1 MATEEVKNAL
11 ADLGITPEYILE
23 RFQTALDMAEKKGRV
38 DVLVTGLDKL
48 ATYAGFYDK
57 DTKTKTNSIEYS
69 QSTTDLQSLEE
80 DVKKVKL
87 VQQQEVS
94 DE

>member
-1 MATEEVKNAL
+1 M
-11 ADLGITPEYILE
+11 
-23 RFQTALDMAEKKGRV
+23 
-38 DVLVTGLDKL
+38 LVTGLDKL